1 MENIITF
8 IIIAFVSLA
17 VVAIILGMIYM
28 LYVAERVPIT
38 KCLPF
43 NTGDA
48 KSTSMVEYYYVE
60 KIKAFKITDIV
71 KAFKINQDLSRDE
84 IIFLFGQFN
93 SSVEVSKEYIKKH
106 KPCIGGYYII
116 DMEGNEGYCTSEF
129 FEKKYKIKESQN
141 D

>member
-43 NTGDA
+43 NTGDTY
-48 KSTSMVEYYYVE
+48 KSTRMVEYYYIE
-60 KIKAFKITDIV
+60 KIKAFKIT
-71 KAFKINQDLSRDE
+71 NTTQDLSQDKN
-84 IIFLFGQFN
+84 IFLFGQFN
-93 SSVEVSKEYIKKH
+93 SPVEVSKEYIKKH
-106 KPCIGGYYII
+106 KPCIGGYYTI
-116 DMEGNEGYCTSEF
+116 DMEGNEGYCTSDF
-129 FEKKYKIKESQN
+129 FEKKYKIENQN
-141 D
+141 E